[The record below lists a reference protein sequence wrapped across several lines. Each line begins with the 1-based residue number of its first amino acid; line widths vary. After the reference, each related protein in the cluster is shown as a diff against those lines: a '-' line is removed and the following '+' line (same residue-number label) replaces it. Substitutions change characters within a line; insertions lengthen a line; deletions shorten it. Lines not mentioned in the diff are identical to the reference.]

1 MAVQRTAKGKRIVG
15 ASTEFHL
22 RLLATLARYAI
33 AYGFASPVNDVNA
46 QIRNGPTCVRVAVFS
61 TVQGEAKHF
70 LRAAIFIKNGY
81 YPFGYDLPEFG
92 SFLYEALPAMA

>member
-1 MAVQRTAKGKRIVG
+1 MAAQRTAKGKRIVG

-46 QIRNGPTCVRVAVFS
+46 GGDDR
-61 TVQGEAKHF
+61 
-70 LRAAIFIKNGY
+70 
-81 YPFGYDLPEFG
+81 
-92 SFLYEALPAMA
+92 